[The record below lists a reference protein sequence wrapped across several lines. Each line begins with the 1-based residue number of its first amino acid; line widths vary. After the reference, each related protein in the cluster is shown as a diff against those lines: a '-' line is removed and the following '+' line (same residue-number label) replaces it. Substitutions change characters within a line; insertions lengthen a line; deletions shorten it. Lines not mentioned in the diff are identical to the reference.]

1 MRMYADAYPMRISC
15 QARGQEVQSGGNITT
30 DSLGQL
36 SHTWF
41 CSLPCAL
48 CSNGST
54 FWLATESDVV
64 RPLT

>member
-1 MRMYADAYPMRISC
+1 MMYADAYPMRASC
-15 QARGQEVQSGGNITT
+15 QAPRQEDQSGGKITT

-41 CSLPCAL
+41 CSLPWVL

-54 FWLATESDVV
+54 FWLATESGVV